1 MKGFVCKVCGFISI
15 NGAVP
20 DKCPVCGA
28 PKSSFEEKADAIKT
42 PKDVNSLTELEKK
55 HIPVINVVK
64 KCGLIP
70 EGCQDLHV
78 KIGEIQHPMQM
89 EHYIVHIDVYLDNEF
104 ISRLILT
111 SDKLNSAVSLH
122 LKEVVTGKIAV
133 IDLCNL
139 HGAWIKEIEL

>member
-15 NGAVP
+15 NGAAP

-28 PKSSFEEKADAIKT
+28 PKTSFEEKQGAIKI

-55 HIPVINVVK
+55 HIPVINVVR

-78 KIGEIQHPMQM
+78 KIGEIQHPMQS
-89 EHYIVHIDVYLDNEF
+89 EHYIIHIDFYIDNQF
-104 ISRLILT
+104 VSRVILT
-111 SDKLNSAVSLH
+111 PGKLNSAVSLH
-122 LKEVVTGKIAV
+122 LKEVVSGRIVV
-133 IDLCNL
+133 ISLCNL
-139 HGAWIKEIEL
+139 HGAWIKEMDL